1 MGAFLWIWFLEALA
15 YTTDLFTGQYTMDDI
30 LASMSAAQIAF
41 VTLGVLFAALMRA
54 FSGFGFALMA
64 VPVFSLFLVP
74 GDAVVLSALLTLL
87 VSGITYKAWF
97 GKYPTELM
105 PPSVAGSIVGTG
117 IGVYFLSSLSV
128 EQFQLW
134 IGLSVIVA
142 CVLLSRFKPR
152 ESAGSPALAGVVGVG
167 SGLMNGAF
175 AIPGPPVIV
184 YVMATIHDPV
194 KSRAFLMAFF
204 IASNAISLMM
214 FWIAGL
220 VTSTPFYLLLVA
232 FPVMLLGDR
241 LGAWLFLR
249 VGGQAYRPV
258 ALIVSLSVGVAIT
271 AKALWG

>member
-1 MGAFLWIWFLEALA
+1 MNEL
-15 YTTDLFTGQYTMDDI
+15 
-30 LASMSAAQIAF
+30 LASMSIAQLAF
-41 VTLGVLFAALMRA
+41 VAAGVLFAALMRA

-97 GKYPTELM
+97 GKYPAALM
-105 PPSVAGSIVGTG
+105 RPMVIGSIVGTG
-117 IGVYFLSSLSV
+117 IGVYFLSHLSA

-134 IGLSVIVA
+134 IGLSVVTA
-142 CVLLSRFKPR
+142 CLLLARFKPR
-152 ESAGSPALAGVVGVG
+152 EATGSPALAGVTGIG

-184 YVMATIHDPV
+184 YVMATIHDPA

-241 LGAWLFLR
+241 LGAWLFQR